1 MEKVI
6 NVLWF
11 SRHEMTVMQANGLAA
26 VIETEID
33 PDAELGKIN
42 QVSETVKTADEIV
55 AKLTDETIIA
65 AVLPVQLLS
74 DLFAKKPE
82 GVMVVVPRS
91 KRIKKDDGTFEFE
104 HDGWEV
110 VENVVYKSH
119 TI

>member
-11 SRHEMTVMQANGLAA
+11 SRHDMLVTQANGLAT

-33 PDAELGKIN
+33 PNAELGKIN
-42 QVSETVKTADEIV
+42 QVSETVNTADEIID
-55 AKLTDETIIA
+55 KLTDETIIA

-82 GVMVVVPRS
+82 NVIVVVPRS
-91 KRIKKDDGTFEFE
+91 KRIKNDDGSFSFE
-104 HDGWEV
+104 HDCWEI
-110 VENVVYKSH
+110 VEEVIYKSH
-119 TI
+119 KI